1 MGANEPALIVA
12 SEVMPLLLGACPSF
26 APQWVNEVL
35 EENLDDENEGGRLF
49 FVDAGAF
56 IHHLVS
62 LKVEGQ
68 DAEFPAVF
76 DVFERLVVEGDTY
89 VRNLGQI
96 GYLEGLQMMTV
107 SEAGLSPE
115 RDFRPYLRPTS
126 ERIWED
132 LNRSWGGP
140 A

>member
-1 MGANEPALIVA
+1 MDADQPALIVA
-12 SEVMPLLLGACPSF
+12 SEVMPLLLEACPSF

-35 EENLDDENEGGRLF
+35 EENLDDANDGGRLF
-49 FVDAGAF
+49 YVDAGAF

-62 LKVEGQ
+62 LKVDGR

-76 DVFERLVVEGDTY
+76 DVFERLVVEGDSY
-89 VRNLGQI
+89 VQNLGQI

-107 SEAGLSPE
+107 TAAGLSPE
-115 RDFRPYLRPTS
+115 RDFRPYLRPAS
-126 ERIWED
+126 ERIWEA

>member
-1 MGANEPALIVA
+1 MDADQPALIVA
-12 SEVMPLLLGACPSF
+12 SEVMPLLLEACPSF

-35 EENLDDENEGGRLF
+35 EENLDDANDGGRLF
-49 FVDAGAF
+49 YVDAGAF

-62 LKVEGQ
+62 LKVDGR

-76 DVFERLVVEGDTY
+76 DVFERLVVEGDSY
-89 VRNLGQI
+89 VQNLGQI

-107 SEAGLSPE
+107 TAAGLSPE
-115 RDFRPYLRPTS
+115 RDFRPYLRPAS
-126 ERIWED
+126 ERIWGA